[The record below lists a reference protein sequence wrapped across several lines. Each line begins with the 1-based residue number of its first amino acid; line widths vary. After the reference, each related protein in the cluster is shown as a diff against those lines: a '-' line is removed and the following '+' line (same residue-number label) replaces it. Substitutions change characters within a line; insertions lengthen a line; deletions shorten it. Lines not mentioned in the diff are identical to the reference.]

1 MKVGN
6 FLKSCAGWLLNRP
19 KQLIGLAVIAAMVSL
34 LLVVWAN
41 RQIEKQAQGHIFT
54 HTDSIPAGQVALL
67 LGTSPYLR
75 DGRQNLYFNYRIE
88 AAVDLFN
95 AGKTKLFVVSG
106 DNGRKDYNEPEA
118 MRLALMQAGVP
129 DSCIFLDYAGFR
141 TFDSVYRMRAI
152 FGQDAFVVVSQPFH
166 NERAVYIG
174 RRLGMQVVAF
184 NARDVN
190 QFAGFKT
197 QMREKLARLKVYI
210 DFLIGAKPR
219 FLGEKVPLPTNQWP

>member
-1 MKVGN
+1 MKTGV
-6 FLKSCAGWLLNRP
+6 LMKRWAAWLVNRQ
-19 KQLIGLAVIAAMVSL
+19 KQLFGVAIIMAACGL

-41 RQIEKQAQGHIFT
+41 RQIEKQAQGYVFA
-54 HTDSIPAGQVALL
+54 HTDSIPARQVALL
-67 LGTSPYLR
+67 LGTSPFLR

-88 AAVDLFN
+88 AAVDLFK
-95 AGKTKLFVVSG
+95 ARKAKLFVVSG
-106 DNGRKDYNEPEA
+106 DNGSKEYNEPEA

-174 RRLGMQVVAF
+174 RRLGMQVIAF

-197 QMREKLARLKVYI
+197 QMREKLARLKVFI
-210 DFLIGAKPR
+210 DFLIGTKPR
-219 FLGEKVPLPTNQWP
+219 FLGEKVYLPANQAP

>member
-1 MKVGN
+1 MKVG
-6 FLKSCAGWLLNRP
+6 LLLNTCTSRLINRR
-19 KQLIGLAVIAAMVSL
+19 KQFWGLAVILAVAVL
-34 LLVVWAN
+34 LLVVLAN
-41 RQIEKQAQGHIFT
+41 RQIEKQAQGHIFS
-54 HTDSIPAGQVALL
+54 HADSIPAMRVALL

-75 DGRQNLYFNYRIE
+75 DGRENLYFNYRIQ

-95 AGKTKLFVVSG
+95 AGKAKLLVVSG
-106 DNGRKDYNEPEA
+106 DNGRKEYNEPEA
-118 MRLALMQAGVP
+118 MRMALLQAGVP

-152 FGQDAFVVVSQPFH
+152 FGQDSFVVVSQLFH

-174 RRLGMQVVAF
+174 RRLGMHVIAF

-197 QMREKLARLKVYI
+197 QMREKLARLKVFV
-210 DFLIGAKPR
+210 DFMMGTKPR
-219 FLGEKVPLPTNQWP
+219 FLGEKVALPENQIP

>member
-6 FLKSCAGWLLNRP
+6 FLKSGAGWLLNRR

-41 RQIEKQAQGHIFT
+41 RQIEKQAQGHVFT
-54 HTDSIPAGQVALL
+54 HTDSIPSRQVALL
-67 LGTSPYLR
+67 LGTSPFLR

-88 AAVDLFN
+88 AAVDLFK
-95 AGKTKLFVVSG
+95 ARKAKLFVVSG
-106 DNGRKDYNEPEA
+106 DNGSKEYNEPEA

-129 DSCIFLDYAGFR
+129 DSCIYLDYAGFR

-152 FGQDAFVVVSQPFH
+152 FGQDSFVVVSQPFH

-174 RRLGMQVVAF
+174 RHLGMQVIAF

-197 QMREKLARLKVYI
+197 QMREKLARLKVFI
-210 DFLIGAKPR
+210 DFLIGTKPR
-219 FLGEKVPLPTNQWP
+219 FLGEKVNLPANQVP